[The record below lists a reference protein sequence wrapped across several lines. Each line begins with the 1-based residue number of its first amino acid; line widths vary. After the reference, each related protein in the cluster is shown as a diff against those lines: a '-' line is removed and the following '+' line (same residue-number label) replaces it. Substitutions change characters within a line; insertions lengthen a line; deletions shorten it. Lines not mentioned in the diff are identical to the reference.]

1 MNKLLKNKCFVARSF
16 FFVEQTCVD
25 EMSSMTI
32 DESQQQLMG
41 CCVYVGVFVVF
52 VRAWPLSVSA
62 IWVVFLEV
70 CILHWGPGLAS
81 V

>member
-1 MNKLLKNKCFVARSF
+1 MA
-16 FFVEQTCVD
+16 
-25 EMSSMTI
+25 I

-41 CCVYVGVFVVF
+41 WCVYVGVFVVF

-70 CILHWGPGLAS
+70 CILQWGPGLAS